1 MSLPGNF
8 ASWYTHSLAL
18 FCISFQSSLIAYLH
32 FFTLAMNPQKHRLPG
47 TPSGRTTHQT
57 GTHVGK
63 FHCPSCPLFQAF
75 YSHFLSGSSL
85 LFCRPSSN
93 AICSLFTPTLWVGS
107 SCSLFYLCCCSA
119 FPHSPFFFFLFIT
132 NPQRSVPEIPL
143 LSPLPRI

>member
-8 ASWYTHSLAL
+8 ASWCTHSLAL

-63 FHCPSCPLFQAF
+63 FHYPSCPLFQAF

-93 AICSLFTPTLWVGS
+93 AIRSLFTPTLRVGPS
-107 SCSLFYLCCCSA
+107 FSIFYLCCCSA
-119 FPHSPFFFFLFIT
+119 FPHSPFFFLFVHYQPTEICTRDPTAIT
-132 NPQRSVPEIPL
+132 L
-143 LSPLPRI
+143 T